1 MLFSI
6 YFTSL
11 AKLSGFFVFP
21 LLLFISITA
30 FSNDEVEKTK
40 PDLMLLKSFDSNI
53 DVNGWVMS
61 EKLDGVR
68 AYWNGMHLISR
79 QGNVFNAP
87 AWFTEGF
94 PKFELDGELW
104 LGRNQFES
112 TVSIVNKKTP
122 DQRWKKITYHVFEV
136 PNQAGGLLD
145 RLGILTKFL
154 RLQNNTF
161 LRVIDQ
167 RKITS
172 NKMLDIELHRVLA
185 LGGEGLVVRDP
196 KTTYQ
201 TGRLTSALKVKLKQD
216 AECIVSGYIN
226 GKGKYQGMVGALRCD
241 LIPAQVDRLF
251 PKLKQDKDV
260 TIKIGSGLTDE
271 QRKIP
276 PKMGAMITFQY
287 IGLTKNGL
295 PRFPVF
301 LRERIDSHAL
311 KTKQAW

>member
-11 AKLSGFFVFP
+11 AKLSGFFVFT
-21 LLLFISITA
+21 LLIFMSNTA
-30 FSNDEVEKTK
+30 FSNDEVEKIK
-40 PDLMLLKSFDSNI
+40 PDLMLLKNYDSNI

-68 AYWNGMHLISR
+68 AYWNGTHLISR

-87 AWFTEGF
+87 AWFTESF
-94 PKFELDGELW
+94 PSFELDGELW

-112 TVSIVNKKTP
+112 TVSIVRKKTP
-122 DQRWKKITYHVFEV
+122 DKRWKKITYHVFEV
-136 PNQAGGLLD
+136 PKQAGGLLD
-145 RLGILTKFL
+145 RLGILKKFL
-154 RLQNNTF
+154 RRKNNTF

-167 RKITS
+167 REITS
-172 NKMLDIELHRVLA
+172 NKMLDIELHRVLD
-185 LGGEGLVVRDP
+185 LGGEGLVVRNSE
-196 KTTYQ
+196 TTYK
-201 TGRLTSALKVKLKQD
+201 TGRLDSALKVKLKQD

-251 PKLKQDKDV
+251 PKLKQNKDV
-260 TIKIGSGLTDE
+260 TIKIGSGLSDA
-271 QRKIP
+271 QRANP
-276 PKMGAMITFQY
+276 PKIGTMITFQY
-287 IGLTKNGL
+287 MGLTKTGL

-301 LRERIDSHAL
+301 LREGLVRP
-311 KTKQAW
+311 

>member
-1 MLFSI
+1 MLFLI

-11 AKLSGFFVFP
+11 AKLSGFFVFT
-21 LLLFISITA
+21 LFIFMSNTT

-68 AYWNGMHLISR
+68 AYWNGSHLISR
-79 QGNVFNAP
+79 QGNIFNTP
-87 AWFTEGF
+87 AWFTKGF
-94 PKFELDGELW
+94 PYFELDGELW

-112 TVSIVNKKTP
+112 TVSIVRKKTP
-122 DQRWKKITYHVFEV
+122 DKRWKNIAYHVFEV
-136 PNQAGGLLD
+136 PNQPGSLLD
-145 RLGILTKFL
+145 RLEVLKTFLTH
-154 RLQNNTF
+154 QNNTF
-161 LRVIDQ
+161 LRVIEQ
-167 RKITS
+167 REITS
-172 NKMLDIELHRVLA
+172 NNMVSIELNRVLN
-185 LGGEGLVVRDP
+185 LGGEGLVVRNP
-196 KTTYQ
+196 KTTYK
-201 TGRLTSALKVKLKQD
+201 TGRLNSALKVKLKQD

-251 PKLKQDKDV
+251 PKLKRDKVV
-260 TIKIGSGLTDE
+260 TIKIGSGLTDK
-271 QRKIP
+271 QRKMP
-276 PKMGAMITFQY
+276 PKIGATITFQY

-301 LRERIDSHAL
+301 LRERLVIR
-311 KTKQAW
+311 